1 MGTLEKSGRQRAKRR
16 NLKRLVLHTINA
28 VGVLHDGILARNVL
42 GAMEKLEL
50 KSKRY
55 DLGNIERARK
65 DLVRDGLLVYD
76 KRGILR
82 LTPKG
87 EVQMRIPELSEF
99 GKKSKRRWDGRWR
112 VLTFD
117 VPEYR
122 RGLRDKIRR
131 TLSAIGFV
139 RLQDS
144 VWIYPYDCEDLIILL
159 KADFKIG
166 KDVLYMIVD
175 ELEYDGPIRKVF
187 GLTLKSR

>member
-1 MGTLEKSGRQRAKRR
+1 MEESGKQRAKRR
-16 NLKRLVLHTINA
+16 NIKRIVLQSVAA
-28 VGVLHDGILARNVL
+28 VGIIGVAIVAPNVL
-42 GAMEKLEL
+42 GAMKKLGL
-50 KSKRY
+50 LPKRY

-65 DLVRDGLLVYD
+65 DLVRDGFLRYD
-76 KRGILR
+76 KAGMLR
-82 LTPKG
+82 LTGKG
-87 EVQMRIPELSEF
+87 EAQMRMLELSEY
-99 GKKSKRRWDGRWR
+99 GKKVKRRWDGRWR

-122 RGLRDKIRR
+122 KGLRDKIRR

-144 VWIYPYDCEDLIILL
+144 VWVYPYDCEDLIVLL

-175 ELEYDGPIRKVF
+175 ELEYDGPIRKQFELPV
-187 GLTLKSR
+187 K